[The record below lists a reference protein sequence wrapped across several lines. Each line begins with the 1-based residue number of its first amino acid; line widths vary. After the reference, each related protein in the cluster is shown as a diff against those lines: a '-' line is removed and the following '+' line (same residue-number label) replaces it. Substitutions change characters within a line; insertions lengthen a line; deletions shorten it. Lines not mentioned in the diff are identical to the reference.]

1 MLKKKKKNLK
11 EVMDGTHRPRAV
23 FCLSKGKAY
32 FPLNYTITPEV
43 AK

>member
-1 MLKKKKKNLK
+1 MLKKKILRMLWTAPTAQGLSFVSQN
-11 EVMDGTHRPRAV
+11 
-23 FCLSKGKAY
+23 SKGKAY